1 MSAIDDAI
9 GTTMGIIPL
18 VIVAGVATKMTTTMF
33 NETATTRNRRAKRSV
48 KRKNDSYLAKAHK
61 ALGIW

>member
-1 MSAIDDAI
+1 
-9 GTTMGIIPL
+9 MGVIPL
-18 VIVAGVATKMTTTMF
+18 ILVAGVATKMTTTMF
-33 NETATTRNRRAKRSV
+33 QETATTRNRRAKRSV